1 MAENIIPEM
10 IPTNQWF
17 MGSVFQNSEAETIL
31 RNIVMLQK
39 KVNPKAWTPFSWED
53 YKNFCTH
60 NVWDQ
65 EQRVLDAFV
74 GGGKPVINTSTKL
87 SCGWLD
93 YNGTHYSFTEKMITM
108 LHTDFGVVEE
118 YEED

>member
-60 NVWDQ
+60 NVWD
-65 EQRVLDAFV
+65 
-74 GGGKPVINTSTKL
+74 
-87 SCGWLD
+87 
-93 YNGTHYSFTEKMITM
+93 
-108 LHTDFGVVEE
+108 
-118 YEED
+118 

>member
-17 MGSVFQNSEAETIL
+17 IGSVFQSSEAEKIL
-31 RNIVMLQK
+31 RNIIMLQK

-60 NVWDQ
+60 NVWDH

-74 GGGKPVINTSTKL
+74 NGGKPVRNTSAILT
-87 SCGWLD
+87 SGWLD
-93 YNGTHYSFTEKMITM
+93 FDGTHYSFTEKMITM
-108 LHTDFGVVEE
+108 LHTDFGVGKE
-118 YEED
+118 YKED